1 MKLLQRAYFIVL
13 LVFLSSL
20 RSWGQTDIKQQYAA
34 DTAAAYGL
42 TQLYLHTDKSIY
54 VHNEN
59 IWFAGYILKTAFDLD
74 DYHTLYV
81 CLSNRL
87 TDSIVATEKFV
98 LLKGF
103 AAGYLFLPDSVPPG
117 DYNLLAY
124 TNLLNK
130 ESFPAVYQ
138 QQISLR
144 SAKTEPFS
152 ISFEPNQSRIGNDS
166 CYFMARISTADDHYA
181 DGAMVAYT
189 ILADGQAIKKAMVR
203 INQYGEMPVSFLLKP
218 GAAKYELEARV
229 QKDKRSYA
237 LRMPVTPLSKRVSF
251 RWFPESGDL
260 VNGIRSKVAF
270 EAMDLAGKPV
280 ALEGY
285 LLEDGKKINRIQTNA
300 TGLGVTELIP
310 ASKSTYSFQPDEEKT
325 RNIAINFP
333 EIKAAGYV
341 MSVAD
346 GVVKDSITV
355 RINSTEKNKK
365 LVLLAHT
372 ITQEIGT
379 WQLDMQKDFLTVKIR
394 LPGLEPGLLLLTLMD
409 DTGVL
414 LAERSVITGYD
425 RQPLATLSADSA
437 QYRKRSAVKVRL
449 KMTDSEGKPVK
460 AVFSASA
467 VLRSRIDPANFQDIV
482 AYYYFNEYM
491 QAGLIQKASLAGLGT
506 KDDLEMFLLTKCW
519 SRYRQQADTAWIHV
533 SRRNPLRIGGVV
545 KTLTKKAKLP
555 VELSVIQKE
564 GLFFLSTD
572 AEGRFELPPD
582 MTMLQPDTKL
592 QLVVNTKFKN
602 EYSIV
607 LDQTPEIDQ
616 YLSRLSFPDVS
627 VVKAALPAEEK
638 KMLNNVKTLNKVVVK
653 STPKDQYASP
663 PYVSKMCDDYVCMYN
678 ILNCPNHPHGAPAI
692 SGNTYLVNGQP
703 TLYICESQQNNNTLL
718 YQFKGRYYTKEFYV
732 ADYSK
737 FNPPEPETL
746 STIYWSPQTMTDD
759 KGEYELNFYTNDLP
773 GIYTLIVEGVYDAGV
788 ISGSAIF
795 SVAP

>member
-1 MKLLQRAYFIVL
+1 MKLLQRAYLIFLVVL
-13 LVFLSSL
+13 LSSL
-20 RSWGQTDIKQQYAA
+20 RVWGQTGIKQPHTP
-34 DTAAAYGL
+34 DTAAVYGL
-42 TQLYLHTDKSIY
+42 TQLYLHTDKSVY

-59 IWFAGYILKTAFDLD
+59 IWFAGYLLKTAFSLD

-103 AAGYLFLPDSVPPG
+103 AAGYLFLPDSIPPG

-124 TNLLNK
+124 TNLLGR

-152 ISFEPNQSRIGNDS
+152 ISFESNQPNIVKDS
-166 CYFMARISTADDHYA
+166 CSFMARVSTADDHYA
-181 DGAMVAYT
+181 EGATVDYT
-189 ILADGQAIKKAMVR
+189 VLADDQAIKKATAR
-203 INQYGEMPVSFLLKP
+203 INQYGEMPVSFSLKP

-229 QKDKRSYA
+229 QKDKRSHT
-237 LRMPVTPLSKRVSF
+237 LRMPVIPLSNRVSF

-260 VNGIRSKVAF
+260 INGIRSKVAF

-300 TGLGVTELIP
+300 AGLGATELTP
-310 ASKSTYSFQPDEEKT
+310 SSKSTYSFQPDDEKT
-325 RNIAINFP
+325 WNTGINFP
-333 EIKAAGYV
+333 EVKQAGYV

-346 GVVKDSITV
+346 GVVKDSIAV
-355 RINSTEKNKK
+355 RIHSTEKKK
-365 LVLLAHT
+365 QLVLLAHT
-372 ITQEIGT
+372 MTQEIGT
-379 WQLDMQKDFLTVKIR
+379 WKLDMQKDFLTVKIR

-409 DTGVL
+409 DQGVL
-414 LAERSVITGYD
+414 LAERAIINGYD
-425 RQPLATLSADSA
+425 RRPVAKLTADA
-437 QYRKRSAVKVRL
+437 GQYSKRSAVKVKV
-449 KMTDSEGKPVK
+449 KMTDNDGNPVK
-460 AVFSASA
+460 AVFSSSC

-491 QAGLIQKASLAGLGT
+491 QAGLVQKASLAGLGT

-519 SRYRQQADTAWIHV
+519 SRYRQRMDTTWMNI
-533 SRRNPLRIGGVV
+533 SNRNPLRIGGVV

-572 AEGRFELPPD
+572 AQGRFELPPD

-607 LDQTPEIDQ
+607 LDQSPEIDQ
-616 YLSRLSFPDVS
+616 YLSHLSFPDVS

-663 PYVSKMCDDYVCMYN
+663 PYVSKVCDDYVCMYN

-788 ISGSAIF
+788 ISGSTIF
-795 SVAP
+795 SVLP